1 MMTTQRYTR
10 SAIFLHWALA
20 LLLAFQLSLG
30 WRLED
35 FPRGYAGFAAFQL
48 HKSVGIL
55 ILALTVLRIAVR
67 LTRPRPA
74 LMVDSPWAR
83 TLAHLVH
90 LGLYGFM
97 LGAPLTGWAI
107 VSTSKIK
114 LPTLLFGTVPLPHL
128 PLPAAFNGPSGE
140 AHEIL
145 GYIGVALFVLHVA
158 GALRHQFAKHENI
171 LGRMTPGLPGDRV
184 PAGKAAL
191 AAVVA
196 LAAVGLSLFAA
207 KAMQFPASP
216 PSAPTTD
223 SADMASAP
231 ASDEPGLAPEESTAA
246 AQAAPSEDASMAA
259 TEAVVPS
266 AWAIDKSSR
275 LGFTARWNGDAV
287 TGTFTAW
294 DAAVTFDPKALT
306 GSSVRVSVDLASAA
320 TADSQRDEMLKGG
333 DFFDVAAHPK
343 ATFTSRTIRAAGGNR
358 YVADGTLSLHGANRP
373 ASLRFTVDI
382 AGDKA
387 KAAGTT
393 TIDRTTFGVG
403 SGEWAATDQIAGAVV
418 VNFAITAKRKP

>member
-1 MMTTQRYTR
+1 MTTQRYTR

-35 FPRGYAGFAAFQL
+35 IPRGYAGFTAFQL
-48 HKSVGIL
+48 HKSIGIL
-55 ILALTVLRIAVR
+55 ILALTILRIAIR
-67 LTRPRPA
+67 LFRPRPP
-74 LMVDSPWAR
+74 LMADSAWAR
-83 TLAHLVH
+83 TLAHAVH

-97 LGAPLTGWAI
+97 LGAPLTGWVI

-114 LPTLLFGTVPLPHL
+114 LPTLLFGTIPLPHL
-128 PLPAAFNGPSGE
+128 PLPAAFNGPSAE

-145 GYIGVALFVLHVA
+145 GFIGVALFVLHVA

-171 LGRMTPGLPGDRV
+171 LGRMIPGLPGERA

-191 AAVVA
+191 AAVIALGVVA
-196 LAAVGLSLFAA
+196 LALLAA
-207 KAMQFPASP
+207 QAMPFP
-216 PSAPTTD
+216 T
-223 SADMASAP
+223 SAP
-231 ASDEPGLAPEESTAA
+231 AVPAEMAPAPDDSDTTTDEASLAPEETTAA
-246 AQAAPSEDASMAA
+246 VQAAPSDDASMAA
-259 TEAVVPS
+259 TEAVAPS

-287 TGTFTAW
+287 AGSFAKW
-294 DAAVTFDPKALT
+294 DAAVTFDPKALAD
-306 GSSVRVSVDLASAA
+306 SSIRVSVDLGSTG
-320 TADSQRDEMLKGG
+320 TADSQRDEMLKGS
-333 DFFDVAAHPK
+333 DFFDVASHPK
-343 ATFTSRTIRAAGGNR
+343 ATFASRSIRAAGGNR
-358 YVADGTLSLHGANRP
+358 YVADGTLSLHGVSRP

-387 KAAGTT
+387 RAAGST

-403 SGEWAATDQIAGAVV
+403 SGEWAATDQIAGAVA
-418 VNFAITAKRKP
+418 VNFSITAKRKP